1 MLQRLKV
8 GYAHLLDA
16 PLSTFDRSGFM
27 LIETDI
33 RDEPEWASWIQPI
46 WLFSM
51 GSTVICSVSPQYT
64 AQAEVMLKGV
74 LPGGLLDGSV
84 LHKASSIIAD
94 KEWVQCELF
103 FYPLLHPPQ
112 TSFHY
117 IVEALQPG
125 EEGAEKL
132 LRNFDGGVYVIR
144 NSTGQIASHAAVKNK
159 GLIREIA
166 VGTQP
171 YYRGQGMGRTVVA
184 HAIREILAIGCVP
197 TYWPDSLENIASYA
211 LAQSIGFVK
220 VAQMLFCAY
229 ERPGWPGFLIAATK
243 NSHLVNY

>member
-1 MLQRLKV
+1 MLQKLKE
-8 GYAHLLDA
+8 GYAHLLNA
-16 PLSTFDRSGFM
+16 PLSAFDQSGFI
-27 LIETDI
+27 LIETNI
-33 RDEPEWASWIQPI
+33 RDEPEWASWIQPV

-51 GSTVICSVSPQYT
+51 GSVVICSVSPRYT
-64 AQAEVMLKGV
+64 AQTETMLKGI
-74 LPGGLLDGSV
+74 LPNELLDRGI

-103 FYPLLHPPQ
+103 FYPSLQSPKQ
-112 TSFHY
+112 SFPY
-117 IVEALQPG
+117 TVEALQPG
-125 EEGAEKL
+125 EKGAEKL

-144 NSTGQIASHAAVKNK
+144 NSAGQIASHAAVKNK

-171 YYRGQGMGRTVVA
+171 SYRRQGMGRAVVA
-184 HAIREILAIGCVP
+184 YAIHEILAIGCVP
-197 TYWPDSLENIASYA
+197 TYWPDSLENTPSYA

-229 ERPGWPGFLIAATK
+229 ERPGWPGFLT
-243 NSHLVNY
+243 NSK